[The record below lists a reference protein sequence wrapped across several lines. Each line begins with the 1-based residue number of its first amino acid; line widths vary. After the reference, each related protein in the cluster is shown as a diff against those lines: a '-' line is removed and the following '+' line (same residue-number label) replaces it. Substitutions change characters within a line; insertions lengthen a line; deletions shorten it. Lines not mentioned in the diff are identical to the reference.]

1 MVPQPSRYPTA
12 ATRLW
17 HLRPWHRNPLS
28 RPGDRLIGWL
38 VCGALLVAAWAV
50 PIAVVIGVHA
60 HGELGESAAERAA
73 GRHRVPATLLESA
86 PFPSEY
92 DLDPATA
99 ATWIAAGTRHTGAV
113 HAAAGSHRGEIVDIW
128 VDRDG
133 THTSAPQSESSVRF
147 DATLIAIFAWS
158 GQLLLY
164 CVPAVT
170 AAGRVRSRQLDRWDT
185 EWARL
190 HAGF

>member
-1 MVPQPSRYPTA
+1 MVSQPNRYPTT

-17 HLRPWHRNPLS
+17 HLRPWRESPLL

-38 VCGALLVAAWAV
+38 VCSALLVTGWAI
-50 PIAVVIGVHA
+50 PIAAAVGTHA
-60 HGELGESAAERAA
+60 HEALSESAAERAA
-73 GRHRVPATLLESA
+73 GRHRVPATLRESA

-92 DLDPATA
+92 DLYPVTA
-99 ATWIAAGTRHTGAV
+99 ATWIADGTQHTGSVYAP
-113 HAAAGSHRGEIVDIW
+113 AGYRRGEVVDIW

-133 THTSAPQSESSVRF
+133 EHTAAPPNASSVLF
-147 DATLIAIFAWS
+147 DSILISVFTWS
-158 GQLLLY
+158 GPVLLY
-164 CVPAVT
+164 CLPA
-170 AAGRVRSRQLDRWDT
+170 AIAIGRIRSRQLDHWNT